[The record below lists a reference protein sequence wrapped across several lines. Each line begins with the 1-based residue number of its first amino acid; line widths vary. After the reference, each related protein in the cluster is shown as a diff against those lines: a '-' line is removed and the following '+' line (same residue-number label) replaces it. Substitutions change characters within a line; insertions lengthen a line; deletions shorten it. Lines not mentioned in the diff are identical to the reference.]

1 MNLVFYKAQKSLLK
15 MKVKY
20 RHLLRQIKKSER
32 SKLQIGLKEVLEA
45 GEYDTRRNLDQHK
58 E

>member
-20 RHLLRQIKKSER
+20 RHLLRQIKSER
-32 SKLQIGLKEVLEA
+32 SKPQIGLKEVLEA